1 MAYSISRGTSNKPLR
16 ACIYGPEGVG
26 KTTFA
31 SKWPNAVF
39 IDVEDGSGHYDVA
52 RLPRP
57 KTWGELLDEVIWC
70 ANSNEVGTV
79 VLDTA
84 DAAEALCIKAVLDEH
99 KAKGIEQVGGGY
111 GKGYTYLAEE
121 FRKLIECLDACVT
134 GGKNVLAV
142 AHAQI
147 KKFEQ
152 PDEHGAYD
160 RWELKLQKKCS
171 PLLKEWCDLLLFAN
185 FKTDMEKDKN
195 GNYHATGGKRRVM
208 YASHTAAYDAKNRL
222 GLPDEMPF
230 EFSAIE
236 DKVPALATGDIVKE
250 PVIAKPEPEPE
261 QAAVK
266 VSDGA
271 GDNVVNDVKFE
282 DVTPPEIRQ
291 LHEFMK
297 RDGITQEQVQR
308 AIGEGKNNPYSTDTT
323 IGEYDIGFVREVLV
337 AHWTQ
342 IAEGIKAQA
351 EYEAPVPFD

>member
-1 MAYSISRGTSNKPLR
+1 MSKPIK
-16 ACIYGPEGVG
+16 ACAYGPEGVG

-31 SKWPNAVF
+31 SKWPDAVF
-39 IDVEDGSGHYDVA
+39 IDIEDGSGHYDVA
-52 RLPRP
+52 RMP
-57 KTWGELLDEVIWC
+57 KPGTWNELLDEITWC
-70 ANSNEVGTV
+70 SFSDEVGTV
-79 VLDTA
+79 IIDTA
-84 DAAEALCIKAVLDEH
+84 DAAEALCIQHVCDEH
-99 KAKGIEQVGGGY
+99 NWKSVEDAGY
-111 GKGYTYLAEE
+111 GKGYTHLAEE
-121 FRKLIECLDACVT
+121 FRKLLDALDGCVAN
-134 GGKNVLAV
+134 GKHVLV
-142 AHAQI
+142 LAHAQI

-152 PDEHGAYD
+152 PDEMGAYD

-230 EFSAIE
+230 EFSAVE
-236 DKVPALATGDIVKE
+236 DKVPTFAAGGIVEE
-250 PVIAKPEPEPE
+250 PVIAKQKPDT
-261 QAAVK
+261 VK
-266 VSDGA
+266 ATDGV
-271 GDNVVNDVKFE
+271 GDNVMNDVKFE
-282 DVTPPEIRQ
+282 DVTPPEIKQ
-291 LHEFMK
+291 LHAFMK

-308 AIGEGKNNPYSTDTT
+308 AVGEGKNNPYSTDTT

-342 IAEGIKAQA
+342 IAEGIKAQV